1 MAAIDA
7 RTDPRGA
14 RWEQR
19 LHLPVLIA
27 AWMSLPTVFL
37 YFSDLG
43 TAWEITAVTLSWL
56 IWFVF
61 LAEAV
66 IMLAVVHDRIG
77 WIRGHLFGLAILIAT
92 LPLLTHVLE
101 ALLAARTLSALQGVR
116 ILQALYLAKAA
127 KLIKSISVLHRKGKT
142 PRHPALWTGL
152 ILLLS
157 VVIVGIGHKIAT
169 KDKDDITPFHGFW
182 NLLTDLPNW
191 ALALSA
197 AGLLLLV
204 GAVLTS
210 GSRRDGKS
218 AASAAEAR

>member
-1 MAAIDA
+1 MAAIDPQQ
-7 RTDPRGA
+7 DPRGA

-19 LHLPVLIA
+19 LHAPVLGA
-27 AWMSLPTVFL
+27 AWLSLPTVFL

-43 TAWEITAVTLSWL
+43 EAWEITAVALSWL
-56 IWFVF
+56 IWIVF

-66 IMLAVVHDRIG
+66 IMLAVVDDRSA

-127 KLIKSISVLHRKGKT
+127 KLLKSLNVLHRKGKT
-142 PRHPALWTGL
+142 PKHPAIWTAL
-152 ILLLS
+152 ILVLS
-157 VVIVGIGHKIAT
+157 VVVVGIGHKIAT
-169 KDKDDITPFHGFW
+169 KDKDDITPLHGFW
-182 NLLTDLPNW
+182 NLLNDLPNW

-197 AGLLLLV
+197 AGLLLLI
-204 GAVLTS
+204 GAAVTS
-210 GSRRDGKS
+210 RSRRDRAATTS
-218 AASAAEAR
+218 AVEAQ

>member
-19 LHLPVLIA
+19 LHRPVLIA

-37 YFSDLG
+37 YFSKLG
-43 TAWEITAVTLSWL
+43 EAWEITAVVLSWL
-56 IWFVF
+56 IWIVF

-66 IMLAVVHDRIG
+66 IMIAVVADRRA

-127 KLIKSISVLHRKGKT
+127 KLLKSLNVLHRKGQT
-142 PRHPALWTGL
+142 PKHPAVWTAL
-152 ILLLS
+152 ILVLS
-157 VVIVGIGHKIAT
+157 VVFVGIGHKIVT
-169 KDKDDITPFHGFW
+169 KDKHDITPFHGFW
-182 NLLTDLPNW
+182 NLLQDLPNW

-197 AGLLLLV
+197 AGFLLLIG
-204 GAVLTS
+204 GALTART
-210 GSRRDGKS
+210 RRDGKS
-218 AASAAEAR
+218 AASAVEAR